1 MDSGPVVEEG
11 SVGADTEN
19 WQKDKVLQ
27 EPGSKTEWCGAEDFL
42 LAVHFPGLQTLLQ
55 IASVFSWTPQDLREK
70 IIS

>member
-1 MDSGPVVEEG
+1 MEEG

-55 IASVFSWTPQDLREK
+55 IASVFS
-70 IIS
+70 